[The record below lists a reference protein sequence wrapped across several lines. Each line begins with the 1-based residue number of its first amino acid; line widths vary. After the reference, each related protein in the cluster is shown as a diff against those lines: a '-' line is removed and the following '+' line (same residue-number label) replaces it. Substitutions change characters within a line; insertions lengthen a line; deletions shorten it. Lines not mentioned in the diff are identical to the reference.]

1 MARVVLPMGTRS
13 GLAATL
19 VLASLVAGCG
29 GSGSEEP
36 SSYALTPTKQCLS
49 GEGGA
54 VTVDTRHV
62 DFVASTALGGAMR
75 VKVSPQN
82 FVVMAFGDDEAE
94 AERIERAY
102 RDFAGKRIPI
112 DDVLERRKNL
122 VLVWNAP
129 PTGEED
135 GAISSCLRGAG

>member
-1 MARVVLPMGTRS
+1 MSTSS

-19 VLASLVAGCG
+19 VLVSLVAGCG
-29 GSGSEEP
+29 GAGSEEP
-36 SSYALTPTKQCLS
+36 SSYALAPTRQCLS
-49 GEGGA
+49 GEDG
-54 VTVDTRHV
+54 VTVETQPV
-62 DFVASTALGGAMR
+62 DFVASTALGGALR

-82 FVVMAFGDDEAE
+82 FAVLAFGNDEAE

-129 PTGEED
+129 PTGEDES
-135 GAISSCLRGAG
+135 AISGCLKGAG

>member
-13 GLAATL
+13 GLAAAVALTAL
-19 VLASLVAGCG
+19 VTGCG
-29 GSGSEEP
+29 GSGGDEP
-36 SSYALTPTKQCLS
+36 SSYALAPTRQCLQS
-49 GEGGA
+49 ENGVE
-54 VTVDTRHV
+54 VDTHDV

-82 FVVMAFGDDEAE
+82 FVVMAFGNDDAE
-94 AERIERAY
+94 GARIEQAY

-112 DDVLERRKNL
+112 DDVLERKKNL

-129 PTGEED
+129 PTGEDES
-135 GAISSCLRGAG
+135 AISSCLKGAG

>member
-1 MARVVLPMGTRS
+1 MGTRS
-13 GLAATL
+13 GLTAAL
-19 VLASLVAGCG
+19 VLGTFLAGCG
-29 GSGSEEP
+29 GSGGEEP
-36 SSYALTPTKQCLS
+36 SSYALAPTRACLQAED
-49 GEGGA
+49 G
-54 VTVDTRHV
+54 VTANTKDV

-82 FVVMAFGDDEAE
+82 FVVMAFGNDEPE

-129 PTGEED
+129 PTGEDE
-135 GAISSCLRGAG
+135 AALTNCLKGAG

>member
-1 MARVVLPMGTRS
+1 MGTRS

-19 VLASLVAGCG
+19 VLVAFLAACG
-29 GSGSEEP
+29 GARGEEP
-36 SSYALTPTKQCLS
+36 SSYALAPTKACLQS
-49 GEGGA
+49 EDG
-54 VTVDTRHV
+54 VSVNTKDV

-75 VKVSPQN
+75 VKVSPEN
-82 FVVMAFGDDEAE
+82 FVVMAFGNDDAE

-112 DDVLERRKNL
+112 DDVLQRSKNL

-129 PTGEED
+129 PTGEDES
-135 GAISSCLRGAG
+135 ALTNCLKGPG

>member
-1 MARVVLPMGTRS
+1 MA
-13 GLAATL
+13 LA
-19 VLASLVAGCG
+19 AGCG

-36 SSYALTPTKQCLS
+36 SSYALAPTRACLQS
-49 GEGGA
+49 ENGVE
-54 VTVDTRHV
+54 VNTRDV

-75 VKVSPQN
+75 VKVSPVN

-94 AERIERAY
+94 AQRIEQAY
-102 RDFAGKRIPI
+102 REFAGQRIPI

-129 PTGEED
+129 PTGEDE
-135 GAISSCLRGAG
+135 GAIANCLKGAG

>member
-1 MARVVLPMGTRS
+1 MVTRS
-13 GLAATL
+13 GLAAAVALTAL
-19 VLASLVAGCG
+19 LAGCG
-29 GSGSEEP
+29 GSGGDEP
-36 SSYALTPTKQCLS
+36 SSYALAPTRACLQS
-49 GEGGA
+49 EDG
-54 VTVDTRHV
+54 VTVNSKDV

-94 AERIERAY
+94 AERIEEAY

-129 PTGEED
+129 PTGEDE
-135 GAISSCLRGAG
+135 AALSNCLKGAG

>member
-1 MARVVLPMGTRS
+1 MGMTS
-13 GLAATL
+13 GLAAAV
-19 VLASLVAGCG
+19 VLAVLLAGCG
-29 GSGSEEP
+29 GSGDEEP
-36 SSYALTPTKQCLS
+36 SSYALAPTRACLQS
-49 GEGGA
+49 EDG
-54 VTVDTRHV
+54 VKVSTKDV

-75 VKVSPQN
+75 VTVSPEN
-82 FVVMAFGDDEAE
+82 FVVMAFGDDEGE

-129 PTGEED
+129 PTGEDESALSD
-135 GAISSCLRGAG
+135 CLKGAG

>member
-1 MARVVLPMGTRS
+1 MGTRS

-19 VLASLVAGCG
+19 VLVAFLAACG
-29 GSGSEEP
+29 GSGGEEP
-36 SSYALTPTKQCLS
+36 SSYALAPTKACLQTEDGVS
-49 GEGGA
+49 
-54 VTVDTRHV
+54 VNTKDV

-75 VKVSPQN
+75 VKVSPEN
-82 FVVMAFGDDEAE
+82 FVVMAFGNDDAE

-112 DDVLERRKNL
+112 NDVLQRSKNL

-129 PTGEED
+129 PTGEEES
-135 GAISSCLRGAG
+135 ALTNCLKGPG

>member
-1 MARVVLPMGTRS
+1 MGTRS
-13 GLAATL
+13 GLAAAL
-19 VLASLVAGCG
+19 LLSAFLAGCG
-29 GSGSEEP
+29 GSGGDEP
-36 SSYALTPTKQCLS
+36 SSYALAPTRACLQS
-49 GEGGA
+49 EDG
-54 VTVDTRHV
+54 VTVNTKDV
-62 DFVASTALGGAMR
+62 DFVATTALGGAMR

-94 AERIERAY
+94 AERIEEAY

-129 PTGEED
+129 PTGEDE
-135 GAISSCLRGAG
+135 AALSNCLKGAG

>member
-1 MARVVLPMGTRS
+1 MGTRS
-13 GLAATL
+13 GLAVAL
-19 VLASLVAGCG
+19 VAGAFLAGCG
-29 GSGSEEP
+29 GSGVEEP
-36 SSYALTPTKQCLS
+36 SSYALGPTKACLMTEN
-49 GEGGA
+49 G
-54 VTVDTRHV
+54 VTVNTKDV

-82 FVVMAFGDDEAE
+82 FVVMAFGNDEAE

-112 DDVLERRKNL
+112 DDVLERKKNL

-129 PTGEED
+129 PTGEDE
-135 GAISSCLRGAG
+135 GALTNCLKGAR